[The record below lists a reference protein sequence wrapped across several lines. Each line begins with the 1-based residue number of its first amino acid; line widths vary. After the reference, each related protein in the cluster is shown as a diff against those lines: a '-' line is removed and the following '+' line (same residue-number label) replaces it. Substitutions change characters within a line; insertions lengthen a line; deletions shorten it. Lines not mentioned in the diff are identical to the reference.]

1 MAITPS
7 VRRSNYGKDHTEIGR
22 VGFSLQ
28 TLDVLL
34 KSMNKYS
41 MHNLDL
47 LMKRWEYKNLSTTKV
62 SKMDVSALNEL
73 GQDGWEMVAATLKRI
88 YFKRPLN

>member
-1 MAITPS
+1 MVKTIQKSEEQAS
-7 VRRSNYGKDHTEIGR
+7 VCKILG
-22 VGFSLQ
+22 
-28 TLDVLL
+28 VLL

-41 MHNLDL
+41 MHKLDC
-47 LMKRWEYKNLSTTKV
+47 LMKKWEYKNLSTTKV